1 MNEVGRHLKN
11 FAPEDPVPC
20 AHPQCKVAGLVLS
33 SVMHFKNHTATVH
46 KVFLRA

>member
-20 AHPQCKVAGLVLS
+20 PHPQCKVAGLVLS